1 MSAWGER
8 RASTALRRPQTGAW
22 CVSGRPLA
30 LSFGLLAVACG
41 DAPSEGRAAV
51 RLPSQTDGHAMVRLP
66 AAGTAGARE
75 ALNRQPK
82 KKRAAPVTP
91 TTRDFGADLEPATD
105 TQRSPRRALDEADA
119 RADEAEDEGA
129 GARVD
134 DAEDDDEALEAGARR
149 DRVDVREP
157 PEGTPAAIAK
167 VFRRLPVSVH
177 DGAPVGGIGASGVH
191 VDRIWLGS
199 KRSKDGCGGK
209 DDGFSIGGGDEVNVC
224 FRVVHGR
231 QQEDVDVIWERD
243 GDLAQRRRGVT
254 ILPLHA
260 YRTRSYLVLRNE
272 YVGSWRVRIFS
283 EDHVELA
290 TKTFNVVE

>member
-1 MSAWGER
+1 V
-8 RASTALRRPQTGAW
+8 AL
-22 CVSGRPLA
+22 
-30 LSFGLLAVACG
+30 VACN
-41 DAPSEGRAAV
+41 DAQSDGRAAT
-51 RLPSQTDGHAMVRLP
+51 RLPSQTDGQAMVRLP

-75 ALNRQPK
+75 ALSRRPK
-82 KKRAAPVTP
+82 KKRASPVTP
-91 TTRDFGADLEPATD
+91 TSRAFGAADVEAPQSAK
-105 TQRSPRRALDEADA
+105 RSPDDGDELLDDDGAEAI
-119 RADEAEDEGA
+119 EGA
-129 GARVD
+129 GAQARAPKR
-134 DAEDDDEALEAGARR
+134 DAESREHEGSGANGENDEAGENGENQENRENR
-149 DRVDVREP
+149 ENEPRGDVREP
-157 PEGTPAAIAK
+157 PEDTPAAIAK

-177 DGAPVGGIGASGVH
+177 DGPPVGGIGASGIH
-191 VDRIWLGS
+191 IDRIWLGS

-231 QQEDVDVIWERD
+231 TQEDVDVIWEKD